1 MQKGMTPVIVDGVPD
16 DRYLI
21 DRDGNV
27 WSNRT
32 NRYLQ
37 GSLITYRQYRIY
49 KIGGRSV
56 GLHRLLYET
65 FIGPIPAGYDV
76 DHVDNDSQNNRLDNL
91 RAVSRSE
98 NLYNQK
104 CKGYHKTTSGKYRP
118 YIRTKEGIRY
128 FPLCHTEQEARAV
141 YLAAK
146 EEYHKIQGY
155 DYLPVG
161 DSYVWVSRPIVNE
174 NQSS

>member
-32 NRYLQ
+32 KRFLK
-37 GSLITYRQYRIY
+37 GSTITYRKYQSFS
-49 KIGGRSV
+49 IGSGKTT
-56 GLHRLLYET
+56 LHRLLYET
-65 FIGPIPAGYDV
+65 FVGPIPAGYDI
-76 DHVDNDSQNNRLDNL
+76 DHVDNNPQNNRLDNL

-98 NLYNQK
+98 NLYNRE
-104 CKGYHKTTSGKYRP
+104 CMGYRKLPSGRYQARIRNKTGLYYLP
-118 YIRTKEGIRY
+118 IRD
-128 FPLCHTEQEARAV
+128 TEEEARAD

-146 EEYHKIQGY
+146 EEYHQIKGY

-161 DSYVWVSRPIVNE
+161 DTFVWVSRPIANE
-174 NQSS
+174 NPSS